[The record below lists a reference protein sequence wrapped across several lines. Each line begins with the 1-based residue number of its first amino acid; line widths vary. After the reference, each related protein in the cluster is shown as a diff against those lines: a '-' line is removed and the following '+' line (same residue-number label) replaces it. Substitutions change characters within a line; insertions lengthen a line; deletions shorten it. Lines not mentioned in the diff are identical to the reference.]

1 MNVSKR
7 KVFTEVRMTSTPSFL
22 GLLCYNFE
30 SAYKKQNTQA
40 LHLKGANETFSIQTT
55 YLPFFVIRA
64 RNWEK
69 RFTTELRFLMRSFVK
84 LLRFV
89 FVTLFRSGRTVRTT
103 SSQTSWLRGLK
114 CNWHLS
120 RVWTKSS
127 CFLWSQAVRIE
138 NLICQQP
145 PHCGLGYTLE
155 HHAKDQAI

>member
-1 MNVSKR
+1 MSAKGKCSLKWEWHPRHPFWGCYVTTLNLHIRSR
-7 KVFTEVRMTSTPSFL
+7 TPRHFTF
-22 GLLCYNFE
+22 
-30 SAYKKQNTQA
+30 
-40 LHLKGANETFSIQTT
+40 KGANETFSIQTT